1 MSKEKSSIVEI
12 IVNKNIYKIA
22 CEVGQEE
29 HIQNLAKFIN
39 NEVEQLVSTV
49 GQIGEAR
56 LLLMTCLIIAD
67 KLKDSSSMSDSH
79 DHDFLLEA
87 IKKITH
93 RVEMVADKIK
103 NMQVDQNAKDNS
115 DIKKE
120 FLNLRNKVIRLIDEF
135 K

>member
-22 CEVGQEE
+22 CEEGQEE

-39 NEVEQLVSTV
+39 NEVEQLASTV

-67 KLKDSSSMSDSH
+67 KLKDSSSMSDSL

-93 RVEMVADKIK
+93 RVEIVADKI
-103 NMQVDQNAKDNS
+103 N
-115 DIKKE
+115 
-120 FLNLRNKVIRLIDEF
+120 
-135 K
+135 